1 MEGIRY
7 PNYSS
12 ELFKGNS
19 NMEKIEGFLIVNGE
33 RIYDT
38 EEKIGILN
46 PATEEEIGKIPIA
59 DRELTEKSII
69 AAQKSFLGW
78 SNKSLKERSEILHR
92 AAKKVR
98 ERKEEI
104 SKTLTIEQGK
114 PLREARSE
122 VSVSA
127 EILDYYAEEVKR
139 IKGINYWN
147 LADERDLKSQVIYQP
162 IGIIA
167 AMTPF
172 NYPVSLTAFKVA
184 PALAA
189 GNTVIVKPS
198 SITPLSVN
206 LFIDCFLESGLPR
219 GTLNF
224 IAGSGERII
233 KWLIEDPSI
242 KKISFTGSTDTG
254 RKIMSMA
261 GNYLKK
267 LTLEL
272 GGNSPIIVFE
282 DADMDKAVNDCV
294 YRSFRNM
301 GQICNSINRIYVQ
314 KKIYKSFIDFFIE
327 NTKKLVIGDGLEN
340 PDADLGPMASK
351 EGVKKTEEHIKDAIR
366 RGAQLK
372 YGGKVPKK
380 FNKGYFFEPTVITN
394 VNHKMKIMCEE
405 TFGPVAPIMEFNNV
419 EDAISLANDSP
430 YGLVSYIYTKDLSK
444 GIYVSEKLEYG
455 TVNINN
461 IAGAVIGYPYGGWK
475 QSGIG
480 IEVSEHALY
489 EYLYLKHIRIKI

>member
-1 MEGIRY
+1 V
-7 PNYSS
+7 
-12 ELFKGNS
+12 
-19 NMEKIEGFLIVNGE
+19 EKIKGFLIINGE

-38 EEKIGILN
+38 KEKISILN
-46 PATEEEIGKIPIA
+46 PATEEEIGKMPIA
-59 DRELTEKSII
+59 DGGLTDKSII
-69 AAQKSFLGW
+69 SAQKSFLGW
-78 SNKSLKERSEILHR
+78 SGKSLKERSEVLHR
-92 AAKKVR
+92 TAEKIR
-98 ERKEEI
+98 EREEEI
-104 SKTLTIEQGK
+104 SKTLTLEQGK
-114 PLREARSE
+114 PLKEARSE
-122 VSVSA
+122 VLVSA
-127 EILDYYAEEVKR
+127 EILDYYAEEIKR

-147 LADERDLKSQVIYQP
+147 LADKRDFKSQVVYQP
-162 IGIIA
+162 IGVIA
-167 AMTPF
+167 AITPF

-189 GNTVIVKPS
+189 GNTIIVKPS

-206 LFIDCFLESGLPR
+206 LFIDCFLESGLPE

-233 KWLIEDPSI
+233 KWLIEDPSV

-254 RKIMSMA
+254 KKIMSMA

-267 LTLEL
+267 LSLEL

-282 DADMDKAVNDCV
+282 DADIGKAVNGCV

-314 KKIYKSFIDFFIE
+314 KKVYESFVDFFIK
-327 NTKKLVIGDGLEN
+327 NTEKLVIGNGWEN
-340 PDADLGPMASK
+340 PDADLGPMASR
-351 EGVKKTEEHIKDAIR
+351 EGVKKTEEHIKDAID

-372 YGGKVPKK
+372 CGGRVPKK
-380 FNKGYFFEPTVITN
+380 FNKGYFFEPTIITD
-394 VNHKMKIMCEE
+394 VNHKMKVMSEE
-405 TFGPVAPIMEFNNV
+405 TFGPVAPIMEFDSV
-419 EDAISLANDSP
+419 EDAINLANDSP

-475 QSGIG
+475 QSGVG

-489 EYLYLKHIRIKI
+489 EYLCLKHIRMKI